1 MATIRR
7 ALLDIRKF
15 LLTNRNALFYMG
27 NFCQQIEV
35 CYLALPAGTIIYWF
49 VGLGKSVTE
58 SCKDILQ
65 EVVVVT
71 NSFSIRVKTSENLRK
86 NELCT
91 GTFCTVLVPT

>member
-1 MATIRR
+1 MHY
-7 ALLDIRKF
+7 
-15 LLTNRNALFYMG
+15 LTWE

-49 VGLGKSVTE
+49 VGLGKTVTE

-86 NELCT
+86 NELGT